1 MSRRGPSARAAR
13 ERGTTCDLSGR
24 IEAAEII
31 VQTRDDHA
39 LFDDIFLPHLQEAY
53 RLARWLTGNA
63 NDAEDVVQ
71 EAAMRAFRAVATSD
85 VVNPRAWSL
94 TIVRNA
100 AYSWLMK
107 NKPKDIVFA
116 DDLDAAERRELDGA
130 ANAEDKTPEDIA
142 ILRASAEE
150 VRKALAALP
159 ALFREVIVLREM
171 HELSYREIASVTNLP
186 IGTVM
191 SRLSRARQMLIG
203 TLGHARP

>member
-1 MSRRGPSARAAR
+1 MCYTIHRTS
-13 ERGTTCDLSGR
+13 DLSGQ
-24 IEAAEII
+24 IGATEVILK
-31 VQTRDDHA
+31 TKDDHA
-39 LFDDIFLPHLQEAY
+39 LFDEIFLPHLQEAY

-71 EAAMRAFRAVATSD
+71 EAAMRAFRAIASSD
-85 VVNPRAWSL
+85 VINPRAWSL
-94 TIVRNA
+94 TIVRNV

-116 DDLDAAERRELDGA
+116 DDLDAAERSGLDSA
-130 ANAEDKTPEDIA
+130 ADADERTPEDIA
-142 ILRASAEE
+142 ILHASAEE

-159 ALFREVIVLREM
+159 ALFREIVVLREM

-191 SRLSRARQMLIG
+191 SRLSRARQLLIG

>member
-1 MSRRGPSARAAR
+1 MCYTIHRTS
-13 ERGTTCDLSGR
+13 DLSEQIGATEV
-24 IEAAEII
+24 ILK
-31 VQTRDDHA
+31 TKDDHA
-39 LFDDIFLPHLQEAY
+39 LFDEIFLPHLQEAY
-53 RLARWLTGNA
+53 RLARWLTGNT

-71 EAAMRAFRAVATSD
+71 EAAMRAFRAIASSD
-85 VVNPRAWSL
+85 VINPRAWSL
-94 TIVRNA
+94 TIVRNV

-116 DDLDAAERRELDGA
+116 DDLDAAERSGLDSA
-130 ANAEDKTPEDIA
+130 ADADEKTPEDIA
-142 ILRASAEE
+142 ILHASAEE

-159 ALFREVIVLREM
+159 ALFREIVVLREM

-191 SRLSRARQMLIG
+191 SRLSRARQLLIG